1 MKGIFHPLYLLLLL
15 VFCSLNALPVWA
27 QEQVNN
33 ETELLRY
40 WETHLCAVPKK
51 DNVSVSVSGKLRDHA
66 MDLLEVQ
73 KQVTDK
79 PSDTLLLPALNQLI
93 EALQLQGYE
102 LAVAFV
108 QFKAAGILYKQ
119 NKKAEGIE
127 LILHTKEILGDKNN
141 VVKFPG
147 IGSYYTFMGQIY
159 IDNGEADLALQ
170 LLQKATQYNFC
181 EKIDEYYCWGN
192 IGLTYYNLGKTS
204 DALQA
209 SFKALEIIKQLG
221 DSAEIVSML
230 GNIGTIYLKHGDYR
244 NALTFLSKDYAGS
257 VHFERWESA
266 IAVQIMKAKSY
277 LYLGNHDSAGIA
289 LKIADSIAR
298 HCHCSSYGAK
308 KEYYEQLSK
317 WLSQKG
323 NWPEYVKSIDSF
335 TYYANKLSS
344 EARVTISNFLGTE
357 LKVASN
363 MHAAKMQLVESERQ
377 RQLLVRNLIIVIIV
391 SVLLFVL
398 LALNSHRKGRKA
410 ERKIYALNLENARKQ
425 LENYLENI
433 RTKNQLLEELQGQ
446 IEQHRSDQQ
455 VGIKPQAIDIELASR
470 IEQASLIT
478 EDGWL
483 EFTNLVEQVHQ
494 HFFTKLNVIFPNLT
508 PAEVRL
514 ITLIK
519 LKFSI
524 KESASM
530 LGISA
535 DSVRKAR
542 YRLKKKLSI
551 EEDNSLDEMI
561 YDI

>member
-1 MKGIFHPLYLLLLL
+1 MKGILNPLYLLF
-15 VFCSLNALPVWA
+15 VFCCLSSMPVWG

-33 ETELLRY
+33 EAELLRY
-40 WETHLCAVPKK
+40 WEAHLCAIPQK
-51 DNVSVSVSGKLRDHA
+51 DNIPFSVKGKLKDNA
-66 MDLLEVQ
+66 TALLTIQ
-73 KQVTDK
+73 KQVSGK
-79 PSDTLLLPALNQLI
+79 PSDTLLLPALNDLM
-93 EALQLQGYE
+93 ADLQHKGYD

-119 NKKAEGIE
+119 HKKAEGIE
-127 LILHTKEILGDKNN
+127 LILHTKELLSDKDKAE
-141 VVKFPG
+141 KFPG

-159 IDNGEADLALQ
+159 IDNGEPEPALE

-181 EKIDEYYCWGN
+181 DKIDEYYCWGN
-192 IGLTYYNLGKTS
+192 IGLTFFNLGKTG
-204 DALQA
+204 DALDA

-230 GNIGTIYLKHGDYR
+230 GNIGTIYLKHGDYK
-244 NALTFLSKDYAGS
+244 NALEFLDKDYEGS
-257 VHFERWESA
+257 IRFERWESA

-277 LYLGNHDSAGIA
+277 LHLGSNDSAGIA

-298 HCHCSSYGAK
+298 DCHCGSYGAK
-308 KEYYEQLSK
+308 KEYFEQLSK
-317 WLSQKG
+317 WFSQKG
-323 NWPEYVKSIDSF
+323 DWPEYVKSIDSF
-335 TYYANKLSS
+335 IYYSNKLSS
-344 EARVTISNFLGTE
+344 EARATISTFLGTE

-377 RQLLVRNLIIVIIV
+377 RQLLVRNLIIVIIIA
-391 SVLLFVL
+391 VLLFVL
-398 LALNSHRKGRKA
+398 LVLNGHRKARKA
-410 ERKIYALNLENARKQ
+410 EQKIYTLNLENARKQ

-433 RTKNQLLEELQGQ
+433 RTKNQLLEELQEQ

-455 VGIKPQAIDIELASR
+455 TGTQQQAIDIELASR

-478 EDGWL
+478 EEGWL
-483 EFTNLVEQVHQ
+483 EFTSLVEQVHQ

-542 YRLKKKLSI
+542 YRLKKKLSL
-551 EEDNSLDEMI
+551 EEDISLDEMI
-561 YDI
+561 YGI